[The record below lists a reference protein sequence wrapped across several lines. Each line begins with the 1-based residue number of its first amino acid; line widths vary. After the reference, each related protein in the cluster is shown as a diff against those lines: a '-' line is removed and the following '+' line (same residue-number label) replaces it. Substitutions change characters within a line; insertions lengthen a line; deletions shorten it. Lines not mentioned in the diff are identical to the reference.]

1 LAESPGPGPTPDRQP
16 IPPSVSDGTARRPR
30 WRLLQQTKWLALIPA
45 LVPAA
50 VVVSIVVSLVSA
62 SDYHNLGWAFFRP
75 TWNASQNTYG
85 VEIFVVGSFLTAI
98 PALVLS
104 MVIGLGIAI
113 ASTTYLPR
121 KIAGVLDPF
130 VDLLAGIPSII
141 YGLWGYVLLAPIF
154 GQIIEPWSA
163 DHLAFIPGFSAPPS
177 SFVSGVGLPLSIVVL
192 TLMSLPITTLLIR
205 DALRAVPRDL
215 IESGLALG
223 ATRWETVRKV
233 SMHHGS
239 RGLWS
244 AAFLGFGRAF
254 GETVAVAMVLGAA
267 TQFPTNVYAQTDTMA
282 AFMFDNLDG
291 ALATAGEIQAL
302 AELAILLLAITLVVN
317 VLGRRFV
324 SSLYTQEVA
333 GL

>member
-1 LAESPGPGPTPDRQP
+1 MDGAPVAGDVPGRQPLPPGPEEVHR
-16 IPPSVSDGTARRPR
+16 ARRR
-30 WRLLQQTKWLALIPA
+30 GSRARWLALVPA

-50 VVVSIVVSLVSA
+50 VVVAVVVALVSA
-62 SDYHNLGWAFFRP
+62 SDLHNLGLAFFGSH
-75 TWNASQNTYG
+75 WNANQNSYG
-85 VEIFVVGSFLTAI
+85 IEIFVVGSFLTAV

-121 KIAGVLDPF
+121 RVSQVLDPF

-141 YGLWGYVLLAPIF
+141 YGLWGYLLLAPIF
-154 GQIIEPWSA
+154 GQLLQPWA
-163 DHLAFIPGFSAPPS
+163 VEHLSFLPGFRAPS
-177 SFVSGVGLPLSIVVL
+177 SVYASGVGLPLAIVVL

-205 DALRAVPRDL
+205 DALRAVPKDL

-223 ATRWETVRKV
+223 ATRWETVRRI
-233 SMHHGS
+233 SMRQGN

-267 TQFPTNVYAQTDTMA
+267 TAFPTNVFAQTDTMA

-291 ALATAGEIQAL
+291 ALATPGEIQAL
-302 AELAILLLAITLVVN
+302 AELALLLLAITLAVN
-317 VLGRRFV
+317 VIGRRFV
-324 SSLYTQEVA
+324 TAAYTPEVA